1 MTNKGMGSSD
11 PYELEQKRVDRI
23 YGRFDEVKKLVKER
37 LSSTRTQKDL
47 NLTSMTERDS
57 FAAMYEDRLSLL
69 RAGEYRLVFGKLAM
83 KEGGERYIGRMGLLE
98 GQEPILLDWR
108 TKAASAFY
116 EATFLD
122 NMGVRLRRHIT
133 TQNRKVIKLEDELLD
148 LTPAESERE
157 LKEGLLSGE
166 GALLASLEEGRTGKM
181 GDIVS
186 TIQREQDKI
195 IRMPLES
202 TVVVQGAPGTGKS
215 AVALHRAA
223 YLLYTY
229 REKLQNSGVLI
240 IGPSQAFI
248 HYIDDVLPCLGE
260 TDILIRT
267 MSEML
272 PGVKVNYSDSP
283 LASKVKGDLR
293 MVHVLKAAIQRCI
306 RVPKQIPDIFLNG
319 VELKL
324 RREEIERAQE
334 MAKAA
339 GPYEVGRRTFLDSMC
354 SLLFNKYESQ
364 VEGILSGEDADFIRL
379 RIRTNSQVRYAL
391 NLCWLP
397 ISSRWLLD
405 DLFSK
410 PAKLKALAPWM
421 SEEEVASLIREKGKT
436 SEGDIPLLDTAMDL
450 LGEDLVPKN
459 TKRKSDEEEFAKAT
473 MDLFGVSSSL
483 VSTSYLLSSL
493 SPSEQKSLPE
503 RAAEDRKWQFGHIIV
518 DEAQE
523 LTPMQWRMLKK
534 RSTSYSFTIVGDIAQ
549 TTSLAGTRSW
559 KKRLSPVFGKDWVL
573 CPLDIDYRNPKE
585 VAEKAWE
592 FAQREGLN
600 SGEIRAVR
608 SVKDSLEEIECDD
621 PQEEGVKKLVK
632 CAKEFVHSSRGTV
645 ALITGKK
652 LEREMRE
659 KVQSAL
665 EREFGKA
672 ETEKLTQGGWKSQI
686 AVRSIEDIKGIE
698 YDAVVLID
706 PPQPSEK
713 NGEERKIAASRLYV
727 AMTRPTQKL
736 VIVKRKGA
744 RLFI

>member
-1 MTNKGMGSSD
+1 MTNKGAGSSD
-11 PYELEQKRVDRI
+11 PYELEQKKVDRI

-37 LSSTRTQKDL
+37 LDSTRTQKDL

-83 KEGGERYIGRMGLLE
+83 EGGGERYIGRMGLLE
-98 GQEPILLDWR
+98 GQDPLLLDWR
-108 TKAASAFY
+108 TKAASPFY

-133 TQNRKVIKLEDELLD
+133 TENRKVTKLEDELLD
-148 LTPAESERE
+148 LNPAESEKE

-166 GALLASLEEGRTGKM
+166 AALLASLEEGRTGKM

-195 IRMPLES
+195 IRMPLDS

-240 IGPSQAFI
+240 VGPSQAFV

-260 TDILIRT
+260 SDILIRT
-267 MSEML
+267 MGEML
-272 PGVKVNYSDSP
+272 PGVKVNYTDSP

-293 MVHVLKAAIQRCI
+293 MVHVLKSAIKRCI
-306 RVPKQIPDIFLNG
+306 RIPKEIPDIFING
-319 VELKL
+319 VELKIK
-324 RREEIERAQE
+324 REEIERAQE
-334 MAKAA
+334 MAKGA
-339 GPYEVGRRTFLDSMC
+339 GPYEVGRRVFLDSMC
-354 SLLFNKYESQ
+354 SLLFSKYERQSDA
-364 VEGILSGEDADFIRL
+364 ILSGEDAKFLKMCIRE
-379 RIRTNSQVRYAL
+379 NSHVRYAL

-397 ISSRWLLD
+397 LSSRWLLD

-421 SEEEVASLIREKGKT
+421 NSEEVGSLMREKGKV
-436 SEGDIPLLDTAMDL
+436 SEGDIPLLDVAIDL
-450 LGEDLVPKN
+450 LGEDQVSK
-459 TKRKSDEEEFAKAT
+459 KAGSRGEEEEFAKST

-483 VSTSYLLSSL
+483 VPASYLLSSL
-493 SPSEQKSLPE
+493 APSEQKSLPE

-534 RSTSYSFTIVGDIAQ
+534 RSLSRSFTIVGDIAQ

-559 KKRLSPVFGKDWVL
+559 KKRLSAVFDKGWTL
-573 CPLDIDYRNPKE
+573 FPLEIDYRNPKE
-585 VAEKAWE
+585 VAEKAAK
-592 FAQREGLN
+592 FAEKEGLT
-600 SGEIRAVR
+600 SGGIKAIR
-608 SVKDSLEEIECDD
+608 SVKDSLEEIECAN
-621 PQEEGVKKLVK
+621 PEEEAVKKLVE
-632 CAKEFVHSSRGTV
+632 CAKEFVHSTRGTV
-645 ALITGKK
+645 ALITEKGSEK
-652 LEREMRE
+652 EMAE
-659 KVQSAL
+659 KVRQAL
-665 EREFGKA
+665 ESEFG
-672 ETEKLTQGGWKSQI
+672 EKESERLFQGGWKSQI

-706 PPQPSEK
+706 PAAPGGGQ
-713 NGEERKIAASRLYV
+713 GEGRRLEASRLYV

-736 VIVKRKGA
+736 VIVKGGGPS
-744 RLFI
+744 FI